1 MNASEKDALLQFMGQ
16 IYGET
21 KKNDQML
28 VGQSTNLQPKSDEIK
43 RQFEQT
49 LRAPVQNT
57 GAQPPQP
64 VAAPTVAAP
73 VTPEQAAAELAQLQ
87 QEQAVVPIPVQVV
100 SEPAF
105 VDPNQ
110 LEFDMNEPSK
120 MDKLIDLIERQNKIL
135 LEIRDSN
142 VKSKH
147 NAKRAKNTKPS

>member
-1 MNASEKDALLQFMGQ
+1 MDASEKDTLLQFMGQ
-16 IYGET
+16 VYGET

-57 GAQPPQP
+57 SAPPQP
-64 VAAPTVAAP
+64 PAAATPVAVTI
-73 VTPEQAAAELAQLQ
+73 TPEQAAAELAQVH
-87 QEQAVVPIPVQVV
+87 QEQAIVPAPTQVV
-100 SEPAF
+100 SEPVS

-110 LEFDMNEPSK
+110 LEFDMSEPSK
-120 MDKLIDLIERQNKIL
+120 MDKLIELLERQNKIL

-142 VKSKH
+142 VKSKY